1 MRRQGLA
8 WWRPLVIASCL
19 TVATCT
25 NCYYPNGDLSPS
37 NNDQPCSTQEGASC
51 CPLNWLCLDN
61 GLCYSPLDNYY
72 GRYGCT
78 DQSWQ
83 SPYCPSGLCT
93 NDLIAAG
100 DEAIVQ
106 CSNKNNKWCCD
117 GDRIHVKCCSND
129 SLTYFD
135 LPHGNVFAI
144 IGSGSTPTTA
154 PVVNTFGSNP
164 SSAAKSSAAKSS
176 AAHSSAAPS
185 SSVTASSAA
194 ASSTAQPTSAAQ
206 DSTFPPTSST
216 AAYTTI
222 RTSLTTGSSGAIAT
236 VYITSTTAP
245 TASPTPGPHPSH
257 IGLIVGC
264 AVGIPLGLALL
275 GLLAFLLRRR
285 SRNSPSSGP
294 NDPNDAVY
302 AGTYK
307 APHRAQA
314 QLPPELGGEPIG
326 PGRPVS
332 VLKGRA
338 ELEGTPRSVAGS
350 SSSPS
355 SPPPPGYSPGMMGA
369 GGWGAE
375 RYSGG
380 AAAAG
385 AAAGQ
390 ESTPGGR
397 HISYRPPMEG
407 VQERAELAGV

>member
-37 NNDQPCSTQEGASC
+37 NNDQPCSTQKGASC
-51 CPLNWLCLDN
+51 CPLNWQCLDN
-61 GLCYSPLDNYY
+61 GLCYYPPDNYY

-78 DQSWQ
+78 DQSWK

-93 NDLIAAG
+93 NGLIAAG

-106 CSNKNNKWCCD
+106 CSNKDNKWCCD

-135 LPHGNVFAI
+135 LPDGNVFAT

-154 PVVNTFGSNP
+154 PVVNTFDSDP
-164 SSAAKSSAAKSS
+164 SSTAKSSAAKSS
-176 AAHSSAAPS
+176 AAHSSAAPP
-185 SSVTASSAA
+185 SVTVA
-194 ASSTAQPTSAAQ
+194 ASSTAQSTSAAHDSTSLPTSA
-206 DSTFPPTSST
+206 

-236 VYITSTTAP
+236 VYITSAITP
-245 TASPTPGPHPSH
+245 TATPTPGPHPSH
-257 IGLIVGC
+257 TDLIVGC
-264 AVGIPLGLALL
+264 AVGIPLGLGLL

-285 SRNSPSSGP
+285 RNSPPSDP

-302 AGTYK
+302 AGTFK

-326 PGRPVS
+326 AGRPIS

-338 ELEGTPRSVAGS
+338 ELEGTPRSVAAS
-350 SSSPS
+350 SSSS
-355 SPPPPGYSPGMMGA
+355 PPPGYSPGMMGA
-369 GGWGAE
+369 GVWGAE

-380 AAAAG
+380 AAGAG
-385 AAAGQ
+385 AGQ

-397 HISYRPPMEG
+397 YISYRPPMEG
-407 VQERAELAGV
+407 VQEWADRKSVV

>member
-37 NNDQPCSTQEGASC
+37 NNDQPCSTQKGASC
-51 CPLNWLCLDN
+51 CPLNWQCLDN
-61 GLCYSPLDNYY
+61 GLCYYPPDNYY

-78 DQSWQ
+78 DQSWK

-93 NDLIAAG
+93 NGLIAAG

-106 CSNKNNKWCCD
+106 CSNKDNKWCCD

-135 LPHGNVFAI
+135 LPDGNVFAT

-154 PVVNTFGSNP
+154 PVVNTFDSDP
-164 SSAAKSSAAKSS
+164 SSTAKSSAAKSS
-176 AAHSSAAPS
+176 AAHSSAAPP
-185 SSVTASSAA
+185 SVTVA
-194 ASSTAQPTSAAQ
+194 ASSTAQSTSAAHDSTSLPTSA
-206 DSTFPPTSST
+206 

-236 VYITSTTAP
+236 VYITSAITP
-245 TASPTPGPHPSH
+245 TATPTPGPHPSH
-257 IGLIVGC
+257 TDLIVGC
-264 AVGIPLGLALL
+264 AVGIPLGLGLL

-285 SRNSPSSGP
+285 RNSPPSDP

-302 AGTYK
+302 AGTFK

-326 PGRPVS
+326 AGRPIS

-338 ELEGTPRSVAGS
+338 ELEGTPRSVAAS
-350 SSSPS
+350 SSSS
-355 SPPPPGYSPGMMGA
+355 PPPGYS
-369 GGWGAE
+369 
-375 RYSGG
+375 GG
-380 AAAAG
+380 AAGAG
-385 AAAGQ
+385 AGQ

-397 HISYRPPMEG
+397 YISYRPPMEG
-407 VQERAELAGV
+407 VQERAELTGG

>member
-1 MRRQGLA
+1 MRRQCLV
-8 WWRPLVIASCL
+8 WWRPFVIASCL

-37 NNDQPCSTQEGASC
+37 NNDQPCSTQKGASC
-51 CPLNWLCLDN
+51 CPLNWQCLDN
-61 GLCYSPLDNYY
+61 GLCYYPPDNYY

-106 CSNKNNKWCCD
+106 CSNKDNKWCCD
-117 GDRIHVKCCSND
+117 GDRIHVNCCSND

-135 LPHGNVFAI
+135 LPDGNVFAT

-154 PVVNTFGSNP
+154 PVVNTFDSNP
-164 SSAAKSSAAKSS
+164 SSTAKSSAAKSS

-185 SSVTASSAA
+185 SVTVD
-194 ASSTAQPTSAAQ
+194 TA
-206 DSTFPPTSST
+206 

-236 VYITSTTAP
+236 VYITSAITP
-245 TASPTPGPHPSH
+245 TATPTPAPHPSH
-257 IGLIVGC
+257 TGLIVGC

-285 SRNSPSSGP
+285 HNSPPSDP
-294 NDPNDAVY
+294 NDPNDAIY

-314 QLPPELGGEPIG
+314 QLPPELGGEPVG
-326 PGRPVS
+326 AGRPIS

-338 ELEGTPRSVAGS
+338 ELEGTPRSVAAS
-350 SSSPS
+350 SSSS
-355 SPPPPGYSPGMMGA
+355 PPPGYSPGMMGA
-369 GGWGAE
+369 GRWGAE

-380 AAAAG
+380 AAAAA

-390 ESTPGGR
+390 ESMPGGR
-397 HISYRPPMEG
+397 YISYRPPMEG
-407 VQERAELAGV
+407 VQERAELAGG